1 MKAHVDFDCLEDGCG
16 HTVEFDLMSLRDSKG
31 LLSCPKCRRQYQFA
45 KPFLDKL
52 EQLKQLCITVRECEP
67 ILGDCSI
74 AVATPAGEVKVPYRL
89 LLTRLNTLIS
99 LDVNGESVDFNFR
112 IEPLDSQVR

>member
-31 LLSCPKCRRQYQFA
+31 LIGCPNCRRQYQFA
-45 KPFLDKL
+45 KGFLEKL
-52 EQLKQLCITVRECEP
+52 EKLKKLVIAVRECES
-67 ILGDCSI
+67 ILGDCNI

-112 IEPLDSQVR
+112 IEPLDEQVR